1 VLNASEDVIREV
13 LALEEMQQKLIIRE
27 KAQKD
32 FMFFVKYVYENFIE
46 GTHHK
51 KIATLFEKL
60 STTPGSRIIVNM
72 PPRHTKSE
80 FASYLLPA
88 WLIGKNPKLKI
99 IQTTHTAEL
108 AVRFGR
114 KVRNLM
120 ELQIYKDIFPDVDLR
135 VDSKAAGRWETGQGG
150 EYYAAGVGGAITGRG
165 ADLLIIDDPH
175 SEQDALSETAM
186 EGAYEWYTSGPRQR
200 LQPGGSIVVVMTRW
214 SLKDLTGK
222 LLKAQGSDVMS
233 DQWDVVEFPAI
244 LPSDN
249 ILWPEFWK
257 KEELLRVKASLS
269 LGKWNAQWQQNPV
282 AEEGAII
289 KKEWWNKW
297 EKKEIPPVSYIMQSY
312 DTAFSKKETADYSAI
327 TTWGVFKPNEGEPEA
342 IILMD
347 AQRGRWD
354 FPELKAK
361 ALQEYTYWEP
371 DMVIVEAKASGTPL
385 TDELRATGVPVVN
398 YTPSK
403 GRDKHTRM
411 HMVAPIFESG
421 KVWAPDRRFAEE
433 VIDECAAFPHGD
445 NDDYCDSM
453 SMALIRYRKGGFVRL
468 DSDEEEDDITTVPFV
483 RQYY

>member
-1 VLNASEDVIREV
+1 MLNASEDVIREV
-13 LALEEMQQKLIIRE
+13 LALEEQQKKLIIRGV
-27 KAQKD
+27 AQKD
-32 FMFFVKYVYENFIE
+32 FMVFVKYVYENFIE

-51 KIATLFEKL
+51 KISTLFEKL
-60 STTPGSRIIVNM
+60 SVTPGSRIIVNM

-120 ELQIYKDIFPDVDLR
+120 ELQIYKDIFPDVELR
-135 VDSKAAGRWETGQGG
+135 IDSKAAGRWETAQGG

-186 EGAYEWYTSGPRQR
+186 ENAYEWYTSGPRQR

-233 DQWDVVEFPAI
+233 DQWDIVEFPAI
-244 LPSDN
+244 LPSDKV
-249 ILWPEFWK
+249 LWPEFWK
-257 KEELLRVKASLS
+257 KEELLKVKASLS
-269 LGKWNAQWQQNPV
+269 LSKWNAQWQQNPV

-327 TTWGVFKPNEGEPEA
+327 TTWGVFSPKEGEPES

-361 ALQEYTYWEP
+361 ALQEYNYWEP
-371 DMVIVEAKASGTPL
+371 DMVIVEAKATGTPL
-385 TDELRATGVPVVN
+385 TDELRATGIPVIN
-398 YTPSK
+398 YTPSR

-453 SMALIRYRKGGFVRL
+453 TMALIRYRKGGFVRL
-468 DSDEEEDDITTVPFV
+468 DSDEEEDDITVASS